1 MDRSSAPAARNAH
14 RTARAEAAAWI
25 VRLHGP
31 HRSPELEA
39 AFRDWLTAHPEN
51 GKQFER
57 VTEVWDAGSSLPVPG
72 APRLARWKES
82 ASQRIRAAAVVLVI
96 TGLVGWAAWRTWAD
110 PTYATGIG
118 EQRIVRLDD
127 GTRLSLNSGT
137 RVRIAYDHSERL
149 VELERGEAYFEVV
162 HNSARP
168 FIVTAGNHQV
178 TALGTVFVVRYE
190 AAQTAVTLLEGKVA
204 VLPVPDPASLTRNS
218 AVTNPESSNGTRSAR
233 ANRHPSTSL
242 RPVPANGEGAGA
254 RIGAKEEA
262 GDREFILSPGERVTF
277 TRGGSLKLDEPR
289 MEAVAA
295 WRRGEVVLDKT
306 QLADAIAELNR
317 YDKTRLIIE
326 DPEIAALPISGIY
339 QTGDSHGFARTVA
352 KLYDLELI
360 EQPDRIYLRAAAA
373 H

>member
-1 MDRSSAPAARNAH
+1 MDTSGAPTARNAH

-39 AFRDWLTAHPEN
+39 AFRDWLAANPEN

-57 VTEVWDAGSSLPVPG
+57 VTEVWDAGSSVPVAG

-82 ASQRIRAAAVVLVI
+82 APQRTLAAAVLLVI
-96 TGLVGWAAWRTWAD
+96 CGLVGWGVWRAWAD
-110 PTYATGIG
+110 PTYTTGIG

-127 GTRLSLNSGT
+127 GTRLSLNSVT
-137 RVRIAYDHSERL
+137 RVRIAYDDSERR
-149 VELERGEAYFEVV
+149 VELERGEAYFEVA
-162 HNSARP
+162 HNPARP

-204 VLPVPDPASLTRNS
+204 VLPVPDSASATRKS
-218 AVTNPESSNGTRSAR
+218 AVTNPEDSSGTRSAR
-233 ANRHPSTSL
+233 ANRHPSISL
-242 RPVPANGEGAGA
+242 PPSASHAEGAGV
-254 RIGAKEEA
+254 RVGANEG
-262 GDREFILSPGERVTF
+262 GDRELILSPGERVTF
-277 TRGGSLKLDEPR
+277 TRGGSLKFDEPR

-295 WRRGEVVLDKT
+295 WRRGEVMLDKT

-317 YDKTRLIIE
+317 YDKTRLIID

-339 QTGDSHGFARTVA
+339 QTGDSTGFARTVA
-352 KLYDLELI
+352 KLYDLEII
-360 EQPDRIYLRAAAA
+360 EQPDRIYLRAPAE